1 MNKLQK
7 IIHLIDTKYK
17 EYLDRP
23 INFPNAD
30 LYLIIQNIDYIFLKK
45 YVLYLLKKIIVLD

>member
-30 LYLIIQNIDYIFLKK
+30 LYLIIQNINPK
-45 YVLYLLKKIIVLD
+45 Y